1 MATERATKSSPLK
14 KPSTVL
20 PNPTQEDLNRVIS
33 ADREERQ
40 RAEELGLTGRISKDV
55 ADTIFGRVI
64 EWTEELLEI
73 MEKKLQPAESKAV
86 IKKLN
91 EFMEKY
97 PDSSQEEKYVVLTGL
112 EAQNKTLV
120 RTIINNFLNFLA
132 ESLVKSPIRAFRMI
146 TCFAH
151 SFVELNLGK
160 AGLTAITAFFF
171 SVIGSA
177 VASTM
182 PTACKNVSKYLNTAG
197 GRRQRKTRKR
207 RTGARKARRTRHR
220 RR

>member
-1 MATERATKSSPLK
+1 MATRRTTKP
-14 KPSTVL
+14 PTVL
-20 PNPTQEDLNRVIS
+20 PNEAEEHIARITS
-33 ADREERQ
+33 ADREEQQ
-40 RAEELGLTGRISKDV
+40 RAKELGLTGRISKDV

-73 MEKKLQPAESKAV
+73 METKLTQKQSKAV
-86 IKKLN
+86 INKLN
-91 EFMEKY
+91 EFMKKY
-97 PDSSQEEKYVVLTGL
+97 PDASQEEKYVVLTGL
-112 EAQNKTLV
+112 EAQDKTLV

-177 VASTM
+177 VASAM
-182 PTACKNVSKYLNTAG
+182 PAACEKVSKYFNTAG
-197 GRRQRKTRKR
+197 GRHRKTRKR

-220 RR
+220 R

>member
-1 MATERATKSSPLK
+1 MATGRATKSP
-14 KPSTVL
+14 TRL
-20 PNPTQEDLNRVIS
+20 PDEAEEHIARITS
-33 ADREERQ
+33 ADREEEQ
-40 RAEELGLTGRISKDV
+40 RAKELGLTGRISKDV

-73 MEKKLQPAESKAV
+73 METKLNQKQSRAV
-86 IKKLN
+86 INKLN
-91 EFMEKY
+91 EFMKKY
-97 PDSSQEEKYVVLTGL
+97 PNASQEEKYVVLTGL
-112 EAQNKTLV
+112 EAQDKTLV

-177 VASTM
+177 VASAM
-182 PTACKNVSKYLNTAG
+182 PAACEKVSKYFSTAG
-197 GRRQRKTRKR
+197 GRRQRKTRKH
-207 RTGARKARRTRHR
+207 RTAARKARRTRHR
-220 RR
+220 R

>member
-1 MATERATKSSPLK
+1 MATRRTTKSP
-14 KPSTVL
+14 TVL
-20 PNPTQEDLNRVIS
+20 LDPIQEDLDRVIS
-33 ADREERQ
+33 ADREEQQ
-40 RAEELGLTGRISKDV
+40 RAKELGLTGRISKDV

-73 MEKKLQPAESKAV
+73 METKLTQKQSKAV
-86 IKKLN
+86 INKLN
-91 EFMEKY
+91 EFMKKY
-97 PDSSQEEKYVVLTGL
+97 PDASQEEKYVVLTGL
-112 EAQNKTLV
+112 EAQDKTLV

-177 VASTM
+177 VASAM
-182 PTACKNVSKYLNTAG
+182 PAACEKVSKYFTTATG
-197 GRRQRKTRKR
+197 GSRYRKTRKR

-220 RR
+220 R

>member
-1 MATERATKSSPLK
+1 MATRRTTKPL
-14 KPSTVL
+14 TVL
-20 PNPTQEDLNRVIS
+20 PNEAEEHIERITS
-33 ADREERQ
+33 ADREEQ
-40 RAEELGLTGRISKDV
+40 QLAKELGLTGRISKDV

-64 EWTEELLEI
+64 EWAEELLEI
-73 MEKKLQPAESKAV
+73 MEKKLTQNQSRAV

-91 EFMEKY
+91 EFMKKY
-97 PDSSQEEKYVVLTGL
+97 PDASQEEKYVVLTGL
-112 EAQNKTLV
+112 EAQDKTLV

-182 PTACKNVSKYLNTAG
+182 PAACEKVSKYFTTETG
-197 GRRQRKTRKR
+197 GSRYRKTRKR

-220 RR
+220 R